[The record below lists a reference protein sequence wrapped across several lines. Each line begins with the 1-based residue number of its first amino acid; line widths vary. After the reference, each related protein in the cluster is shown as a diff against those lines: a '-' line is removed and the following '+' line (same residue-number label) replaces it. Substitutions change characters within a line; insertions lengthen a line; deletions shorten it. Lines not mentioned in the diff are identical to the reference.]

1 MSGTS
6 NNLQTI
12 ELVYNRN
19 DGFKNFENLDKLA
32 TESAAELLLNHT
44 GKIEKDTRFRDIT
57 YKTILKILFVFS
69 FIVLLA
75 LWLLANFISG
85 LICFSMLLGL
95 TYFVGYLHGKKLKT
109 LIEEYNLKM
118 AGTDWDYFGCYI
130 EHRFGKKAWWFYI
143 VFPFIRPT
151 ISLLVRY
158 KPKPLQA
165 GINQRNNVEIDSTA
179 ILTKLR
185 NAEQAGGPSIPIK
198 EKDLRAMLNKR
209 YNEPGVIEV
218 GGHEVNLDLQK
229 RTEKERLF
237 S

>member
-1 MSGTS
+1 MSGTDI
-6 NNLQTI
+6 NLQTI

-19 DGFKNFENLDKLA
+19 DGFKNFGNLEKLA

-44 GKIEKDTRFRDIT
+44 RKIEKDTRFRDIT

-85 LICFSMLLGL
+85 LICFTMLLGL

-118 AGTDWDYFGCYI
+118 AGTDWDYFGCHI
-130 EHRFGKKAWWFYI
+130 EHRFGKKAWWFYV
-143 VFPFIRPT
+143 VFPVISPT

-158 KPKPLQA
+158 KPKPMQA
-165 GINQRNNVEIDSTA
+165 GMNQRNNVEIDSNT
-179 ILTKLR
+179 ILTKLG
-185 NAEQAGGPSIPIK
+185 NPEQTGGPGIPIK
-198 EKDLRAMLNKR
+198 EKDLRATLNKR
-209 YNEPGVIEV
+209 YNEPGLIEV
-218 GGHEVNLDLQK
+218 GGHEANLDQQR